1 MNLLKETINH
11 MNANK
16 ELFWN
21 GSTIQVGKVE
31 SVAYNYALSALNEK
45 PSMISNLASRLV
57 VDEIIEERGEEINQE
72 NRAHYIAES
81 VALHDA
87 LSWKVF
93 ANS

>member
-1 MNLLKETINH
+1 MNN
-11 MNANK
+11 NK
-16 ELFWN
+16 QLFWN
-21 GSTIQVGKVE
+21 GSTIQIGKVE

-45 PSMISNLASRLV
+45 PSMIDNLSSKLMI
-57 VDEIIEERGEEINQE
+57 DDLIEGMGEELNQE

-87 LSWKVF
+87 LSWKSF